1 MTTDDW
7 TRVEA
12 LFHAALDQPPTAR
25 SAYVDAESLGDEGLR
40 HEVESLLA
48 AHGQADGVL
57 EEGAAPSLQVGRE
70 TDANPADIRPGGRL
84 GAFEILDVIGAGGM
98 GRVYRARDTRLDR
111 SVAIKVLSPE
121 VADDPRSRERLER
134 EARVVSR
141 LAHQHICTLYD
152 LGLARVEGVETPF
165 LVMELLDGETLA
177 ARLARGALPIE
188 QTIRIASQIAQALSA
203 AHANGIVHRD
213 LKPANI
219 MLTASGVKL
228 LDFGLARWRGPVVA
242 SGATAADR
250 APDVLSTA
258 GLIFGTLPY
267 MAPEQ
272 LRGEAADGRSDLFA
286 FGAVLYEM
294 LTGARAFAADSQAAL
309 VAAILEHEPAA
320 LATHQPLTPPALSR
334 LIARCLA
341 KNPAK
346 RWQHA
351 QDVAF
356 ELTEIQERIVDHVE
370 RPVPPR
376 RSDIRRYVR
385 GLLPTAIVAGLLSL
399 LLWSFVSRGDNRAAA
414 ATTRPVI
421 VLMDSPGRVYDPAT
435 KEAGGTNADDL
446 SDALADLPVIL
457 HKEST
462 SSMWHR
468 EEQVRRQN
476 PDLVISHLSC
486 LLDARKADNN
496 ALEEHL
502 FDLAQQRLTLFFGYL
517 GTANARTR
525 FLVYSRSHFATP
537 ELATTWVGSVVARF
551 PHLEGRLHTMSVPGG
566 RESATLRDPATGRTF
581 RDQVKAILILRES
594 SSLRW
599 SRLPLERTGE
609 RASRRWSAS
618 VVP

>member
-1 MTTDDW
+1 M
-7 TRVEA
+7 
-12 LFHAALDQPPTAR
+12 HAQ
-25 SAYVDAESLGDEGLR
+25 SLGDESLR
-40 HEVESLLA
+40 REVESLLA
-48 AHGQADGVL
+48 AHEHAEGFLEGGAEASL
-57 EEGAAPSLQVGRE
+57 EERLE
-70 TDANPADIRPGGRL
+70 TDASPTDVRPGGRL

-111 SVAIKVLSPE
+111 FVAIKVLSSE
-121 VADDPRSRERLER
+121 IADDPRSRERFDR

-141 LAHQHICTLYD
+141 LAHPHICTLYD

-188 QTIRIASQIAQALSA
+188 QTIRIASQIAHALSA
-203 AHANGIVHRD
+203 AHASGIVHRD

-219 MLTASGVKL
+219 MLTTSGVKL

-242 SGATAADR
+242 SGATGADGR
-250 APDVLSTA
+250 PEASSTE
-258 GLIFGTLPY
+258 GLIIGTLPY

-272 LRGEAADGRSDLFA
+272 LRGEAVDGRTDLFA

-294 LTGARAFAADSQAAL
+294 LTGARAFAVDSQAAL
-309 VAAILEHEPAA
+309 VAAILEHEPAP
-320 LATHQPLTPPALSR
+320 LAARQPLTPPALSR
-334 LIARCLA
+334 LVTRCLA
-341 KNPAK
+341 KNPAE

-356 ELTEIQERIVDHVE
+356 ELTEIQERIVERIE
-370 RPVPPR
+370 RPADTALRHVAPVRARVAAGGNCR
-376 RSDIRRYVR
+376 RASGPAALVVRAQRRH
-385 GLLPTAIVAGLLSL
+385 
-399 LLWSFVSRGDNRAAA
+399 RAASGTA
-414 ATTRPVI
+414 RPVI

-435 KEAGGTNADDL
+435 AAAGGTNADDL

-468 EEQVRRQN
+468 EEQVRQEN

-486 LLDARKADNN
+486 LLDARKADND

-517 GTANARTR
+517 GTSNPRTR
-525 FLVYSRSHFATP
+525 FLIYSRGRFATP
-537 ELATTWVGSVVARF
+537 ELANTWVGNVVARF
-551 PHLEGRLHTMSVPGG
+551 PHLEGRLHTMSMPGG
-566 RESATLRDPATGRTF
+566 RATATFRDPATARMF
-581 RDQVKAILILRES
+581 RDQVKAILVLREGRQGS
-594 SSLRW
+594 
-599 SRLPLERTGE
+599 
-609 RASRRWSAS
+609 
-618 VVP
+618 

>member
-1 MTTDDW
+1 M
-7 TRVEA
+7 
-12 LFHAALDQPPTAR
+12 
-25 SAYVDAESLGDEGLR
+25 
-40 HEVESLLA
+40 
-48 AHGQADGVL
+48 
-57 EEGAAPSLQVGRE
+57 
-70 TDANPADIRPGGRL
+70 
-84 GAFEILDVIGAGGM
+84 IGAGGM

-111 SVAIKVLSPE
+111 FVAIKVLSSE
-121 VADDPRSRERLER
+121 IADDPRSRERFDR

-141 LAHQHICTLYD
+141 LAHPHICTLYD

-188 QTIRIASQIAQALSA
+188 QTVRIASQIADALSA
-203 AHANGIVHRD
+203 AHASGIVHRD

-219 MLTASGVKL
+219 MLTTSGVKL

-242 SGATAADR
+242 SGTTGADGR
-250 APDVLSTA
+250 RDASSTE
-258 GLIFGTLPY
+258 GLIIGTLPY

-272 LRGEAADGRSDLFA
+272 LRGEAVDGRTDLFA

-309 VAAILEHEPAA
+309 VAAILEHEPAP
-320 LATHQPLTPPALSR
+320 LAVRQPLTPPALGR
-334 LIARCLA
+334 LVTRCLA
-341 KNPAK
+341 KNPAE

-356 ELTEIQERIVDHVE
+356 ELTEIQERIVERIE
-370 RPVPPR
+370 RPAATR
-376 RSDIRRYVR
+376 RSDTSRRYVR
-385 GLLPTAIVAGLLSL
+385 GLLPAAIVAGLLGL
-399 LLWSFVSRGDNRAAA
+399 LLWSFVPSGDNRAASGTA
-414 ATTRPVI
+414 RPVI

-435 KEAGGTNADDL
+435 AAAGGTNADDL

-486 LLDARKADNN
+486 LLDARKADND

-517 GTANARTR
+517 GTSNPRTR
-525 FLVYSRSHFATP
+525 FLIYSRSRFATP
-537 ELATTWVGSVVARF
+537 ELANAWVGNVVARF
-551 PHLEGRLHTMSVPGG
+551 PHLEGRLHTMSMPGG
-566 RESATLRDPATGRTF
+566 RATATFRDPATARMF
-581 RDQVKAILILRES
+581 RDQVKAILVLREGRQGS
-594 SSLRW
+594 
-599 SRLPLERTGE
+599 
-609 RASRRWSAS
+609 
-618 VVP
+618 